1 MAGKKKNQLW
11 IDGVVGSQLRDTQ
24 GEMLSVEG
32 ADISEL
38 EQGRGRWNDNHG
50 KGFFNSIGRITE
62 AKKIFGPDD
71 CVDPRHKYYW
81 EKIKAPYIYA
91 KGYLYTDGDH
101 MNAKAA
107 AAILRNIHKSDTP
120 LKLKASVEGGVV
132 ARGIR
137 DSSLLQST
145 KIHSVALTF
154 TPANN
159 ATLIEPVS
167 LDKSQVD
174 EAEDLILI
182 KSVMHL
188 AKTDVPSFRVIQKAA
203 SAAKAARN
211 IKQIQ
216 KMLKQLKTS
225 EQEELDKGVKEAL
238 AGAALAGSMALGSG
252 AEAKQP
258 VMPKP
263 PIVQQQ
269 KQVSPK
275 DFVGGLKEKNP
286 TLWGIAQLESS
297 GGENLKHET
306 MATGQHKG
314 QTAAGPWGMMPKTA
328 AYALKLSK
336 KLRQKYP
343 EIAKHAGDVNANH
356 QKITELLNK
365 DPKMAYEFA
374 NTLLNHIKSV
384 HGDDPNKVIHSW
396 HYGIEG
402 TNKAVKKKKDLS
414 SDEYVK
420 TITNSLNSLQTP
432 HQPASEVKKALTA
445 GYGGA
450 GAPTGH
456 TGGAVFQT
464 ESLEND
470 GRHKF
475 KYTTCDSCGDEQI
488 YSKHQVKC
496 RKCGVPWSL
505 SKLVKLM
512 G

>member
-1 MAGKKKNQLW
+1 MASKKDQLW

-32 ADISEL
+32 ADISDL
-38 EQGRGRWNDNHG
+38 QQGRGRWNDNHG

-71 CVDPRHKYYW
+71 CTNDRHKYYW

-132 ARGIR
+132 ARGIK
-137 DSSLLQST
+137 DPTLLQQT

-167 LDKSQVD
+167 LDKSNVD
-174 EAEDLILI
+174 EQADMILM

-188 AKTDVPSFRVIQKAA
+188 AEKDVPSFRVIQKAA

-216 KMLKQLKTS
+216 NMLKQLKQDDM
-225 EQEELDKGVKEAL
+225 EKGLKEKI
-238 AGAALAGSMALGSG
+238 AGAALAGTMAVSSPIG
-252 AEAKQP
+252 KDQP
-258 VMPKP
+258 VPSPQK
-263 PIVQQQ
+263 VEQQAS
-269 KQVSPK
+269 VSHK
-275 DFVGGLKEKNP
+275 DVVNSLKDKNP
-286 TLWGIAQLESS
+286 VLWSIAQVESS
-297 GGENLKHET
+297 GGENLDHKT
-306 MATGQHKG
+306 LDSGMHKG
-314 QTAAGPWGMMPKTA
+314 QTAGGAWGIMPKTA
-328 AYALKLSK
+328 AYIFKLSK
-336 KLRQKYP
+336 NLRDKYP
-343 EIAKHAGDVNANH
+343 DLVEHLSDVSKNHKEITKKLNEDPEASHDVAKA
-356 QKITELLNK
+356 
-365 DPKMAYEFA
+365 
-374 NTLLNHIKSV
+374 LLNHIKSI
-384 HGDDPNKVIHSW
+384 HGDDLDKVIHSW
-396 HYGIEG
+396 HYGING
-402 TNKAVKKKKDLS
+402 TNNAVKDKKDLS

-420 TITNSLNSLQTP
+420 KISSHLNSLSGDR
-432 HQPASEVKKALTA
+432 QPAGGLNKALTA

-450 GAPTGH
+450 DSPSSR
-456 TGGAVFQT
+456 TGGTIFQT
-464 ESLEND
+464 ESLE
-470 GRHKF
+470 GGIKF
-475 KYTTCDSCGDEQI
+475 KYATCDSCGDEQI

-496 RKCGVPWSL
+496 RKCGTPWSL
-505 SKLVKLM
+505 AKLVKLM